1 MKEKKVERLTAN
13 LLLLAICGVMMVP
26 VYFLLNNALK
36 QKEFIYK
43 APMVLNA
50 ESFTL
55 ENITKAFSLMKFP
68 QAALNSTAVLV
79 LSCGGLILLG
89 SLASYA
95 ISLSR
100 SAWARKLY
108 VVIVALV
115 TVPVS
120 CAQIP
125 LARELS
131 ALGLINT
138 WLGTSL
144 VYVAFGLPF
153 AIFIFTGY
161 SQSIPGEIWEAAE
174 IDGCGP
180 LQSYVRIYMPLIK
193 MTTATI
199 IIMRGSYI
207 WNDIL
212 VPLITI
218 STGAQQT
225 LPQKLVSF
233 AGANVSR
240 WELMFAATLL
250 ISLPNLILY
259 LCLQKVFVSALT
271 AGAVK
276 G

>member
-1 MKEKKVERLTAN
+1 MKVKKAERFTAN
-13 LLLLAICGVMMVP
+13 ILLMFICGIMLLP
-26 VYFLLNNALK
+26 VYFLINNALK
-36 QKEFIYK
+36 EKSFIYK
-43 APMVLNA
+43 APMILTV
-50 ESFTL
+50 ESFTF
-55 ENITKAFSLMKFP
+55 ENITKSFSLMKFP
-68 QAALNSTAVLV
+68 QAALNSIAILII
-79 LSCGGLILLG
+79 SCLGLILLG
-89 SLASYA
+89 SLASYS
-95 ISLSR
+95 ISLNR
-100 SAWARKLY
+100 KAWTRRLY
-108 VVIVALV
+108 VIIVALV

-131 ALGLINT
+131 AMGLMNT
-138 WLGTSL
+138 WVGTAI
-144 VYVAFGLPF
+144 VYIAFGLPF
-153 AIFIFTGY
+153 TIFIFTGY
-161 SQSIPGEIWEAAE
+161 SKSIPAEIWEAAE
-174 IDGCGP
+174 IDGCSIFH
-180 LQSYVRIYMPLIK
+180 SYSRIYMPLIK

-233 AGANVSR
+233 AGSNVSR

-250 ISLPNLILY
+250 ISIPNLVLY
-259 LCLQKVFVSALT
+259 LCLQKMFVSALT

>member
-1 MKEKKVERLTAN
+1 MKTKRQEQTISN
-13 LLLLAICGVMMVP
+13 ILLVVICFVMMVP
-26 VYFLLNNALK
+26 VYFLLNNAFK

-43 APMVLNA
+43 APLILTP

-68 QAALNSTAVLV
+68 QTAWNSIVILG
-79 LSCGGLILLG
+79 LSCAGLILLG
-89 SLASYA
+89 SMAAYS
-95 ISLSR
+95 ISTSR
-100 SAWARKLY
+100 SAGFRRFY
-108 VVIVALV
+108 VIIVALV

-131 ALGLINT
+131 AMGLINT
-138 WLGTSL
+138 WFGTAI
-144 VYVAFGLPF
+144 VYIAFGLPF
-153 AIFIFTGY
+153 AIFIFAGY
-161 SQSIPGEIWEAAE
+161 SKSIPGDIWEAAE
-174 IDGCGP
+174 IDGCGQMQAY
-180 LQSYVRIYMPLIK
+180 LRIYMPLIK

-199 IIMRGSYI
+199 VIMRGSYI

-218 STGAQQT
+218 STGQQQT
-225 LPQKLVSF
+225 LPQKLVAF

-259 LCLQKVFVSALT
+259 LFLQKTFVSALT

>member
-1 MKEKKVERLTAN
+1 MKTRKKERAISNALLMLVCLT
-13 LLLLAICGVMMVP
+13 MMIP
-26 VYFLLNNALK
+26 IYFLLNNALK
-36 QKEFIYK
+36 QKEFIYRS
-43 APMVLNA
+43 PMVLTA

-55 ENITKAFSLMKFP
+55 ENISKAFSLMKFP
-68 QAALNSTAVLV
+68 QTAWNSIVILA
-79 LSCGGLILLG
+79 LSCAGLILLG
-89 SLASYA
+89 SMAAYA
-95 ISLSR
+95 ITTSK
-100 SAWARKLY
+100 SAGFRRLNIA
-108 VVIVALV
+108 IVALV

-131 ALGLINT
+131 AMHLINT
-138 WLGTSL
+138 WLGTSI
-144 VYVAFGLPF
+144 VYIAFGLPF

-161 SQSIPGEIWEAAE
+161 SKTIPNEIWEAAK
-174 IDGCGP
+174 IDGCG
-180 LQSYVRIYMPLIK
+180 QSQAYLRIYMPLIK

-199 IIMRGSYI
+199 VIMRGSYI

-212 VPLITI
+212 VPLVTI
-218 STGAQQT
+218 STGQQQT

-259 LCLQKVFVSALT
+259 LCLQRAFVSALT